1 MRLTAL
7 LAGALLCVLFISSAD
22 ARPRTGHHHRHHFVD
37 AGKMVGCS
45 DAIMRPCQPTL
56 RENRKVQRTDRSGEF
71 AVTWDFPIFQTAHA
85 AHRKGHRRT
94 PSPGLRRVM
103 ADGAGRVIGGRPSG
117 CPRAFCG
124 CGASLYLFGKII
136 PSLNLAANWLR
147 FPRSNPAPGMV
158 AARRGHVFVLVRHIG
173 GKVWLTH
180 DSNSGHHRT
189 RIHPRSI
196 AGFTVVNPRGASPA
210 HVAEAQPQWQF

>member
-1 MRLTAL
+1 MRLTVL
-7 LAGALLCVLFISSAD
+7 LAALCAVLFASNAD
-22 ARPRTGHHHRHHFVD
+22 ARPKHHRHHIPD
-37 AGKMVGCS
+37 IGKMVGC
-45 DAIMRPCQPTL
+45 DVMRPCYGNGRPIY
-56 RENRKVQRTDRSGEF
+56 GE
-71 AVTWDFPIFQTAHA
+71 VTGQTAKLAQYRPAHT
-85 AHRKGHRRT
+85 AHRKWHRRT
-94 PSPGLRRVM
+94 PPPALRRVM
-103 ADGAGRVIGGRPSG
+103 AEGAGRVVGGRPAG

-147 FPRSNPAPGMV
+147 FPRSKPAPGMV